1 MTIAKACYS
10 CPRGL
15 MSGYYTIYLDRYCR
29 WQCFTNEGG
38 CPSSFEREVIDIP
51 GVIDR
56 IKLILEK
63 KPDAR
68 IFLDAPNFLDVPDR
82 RLLPGESWDQHI
94 QVLEEIV
101 KARVKPYLRI
111 ETTVHSMLKISD
123 YIFNLLSQSGV
134 QEIWMGVE
142 SALRKLRN
150 LYYKPP
156 FQNRS
161 LIQITRKLQSKG
173 ILCGWYLVVGYLDT
187 DKSIQITENLIRE
200 AEPDRIFPI
209 QAIPYDSNQQFISLG
224 KLASRIPKIERFQ
237 ARLQRIAQE
246 LDEKICN

>member
-1 MTIAKACYS
+1 MTKPCYN

-15 MSGYYTIYLDRYCR
+15 MGGYHNIYLDKYCR
-29 WQCFTNEGG
+29 WQCFPNEGG

-51 GVIDR
+51 GVIAR
-56 IKLILEK
+56 IKSILEK

-82 RLLPGESWDQHI
+82 RHLPWEFTDQHF
-94 QVLEEIV
+94 QVLEVIV
-101 KARVKPYLRI
+101 KAKIRPYLRI

-123 YIFNLLSQSGV
+123 YTLNLLCQSGV

-156 FQNRS
+156 FQNKS
-161 LIQITRKLQSKG
+161 LIQITRKLRSKG
-173 ILCGWYLVVGYLDT
+173 ILCGWYLVVGYRDT
-187 DKSIQITENLIRE
+187 EKSIQITETLIRE
-200 AEPDRIFPI
+200 AEPDRIFLI

-224 KLASRIPKIERFQ
+224 VLASRIPKIERFQ
-237 ARLQRIAQE
+237 TRLQKIAQE
-246 LDEKICN
+246 LDEKLCKT